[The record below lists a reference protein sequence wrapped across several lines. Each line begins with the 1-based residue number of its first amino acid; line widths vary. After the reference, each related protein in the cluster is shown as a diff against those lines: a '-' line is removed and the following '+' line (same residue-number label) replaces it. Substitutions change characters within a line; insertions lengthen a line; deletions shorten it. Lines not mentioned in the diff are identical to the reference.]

1 MAPALLLGLAL
12 LAAAQDPAPA
22 PAAPDPW
29 VASVVKDDARLRA
42 GPSINYRV
50 LERLKKGA
58 WVLVTGADG
67 EFLKVRV
74 PGGVPVY
81 VSAELAEVGA
91 DGKAVTISK
100 GDVLMR
106 ATAGQEY
113 FPLEGQKLQKGDAC
127 TLIGKEKGE
136 KGEWLRVLPPAGVEV
151 FLHKD
156 MVEKVAPDP
165 AQAAELDRIALER
178 RDAYTGGKEVEAA
191 RADAATR
198 EEGFK
203 AAVKAAAAALAAAG
217 ADTLPADAETHRNAL
232 TEVMTESAD
241 PSLRSKASSVSTDYA
256 LRERGERLARARSD
270 KGTVA
275 AELEKK
281 LAEIDAEYHKRMD
294 QILKA
299 GPKSLAPKFNA
310 IGTLRR
316 NVDGSFDLVKGG
328 VLIHHVDSLR
338 YDLDSMVDLRI
349 GVNGTEVKVD
359 AGLTLFRVDA
369 LEILE

>member
-12 LAAAQDPAPA
+12 LAAQDPAPA
-22 PAAPDPW
+22 APAAAEPW

-81 VSAELAEVGA
+81 VSADLAEVGA
-91 DGKAVTISK
+91 DGKAVTVSK

-127 TLIGKEKGE
+127 TLLSKEKGE

-178 RDAYTGGKEVEAA
+178 RDAYTGGKEAEAA
-191 RADAATR
+191 KADAATR
-198 EEGFK
+198 EIGF
-203 AAVKAAAAALAAAG
+203 AAAEA
-217 ADTLPADAETHRNAL
+217 HRTAL

-241 PSLRSKASSVSTDYA
+241 PHLRSKASSVSTDYA
-256 LRERGERLARARSD
+256 LRERGERLARARAD

-275 AELEKK
+275 AELERK
-281 LAEIDAEYHKRMD
+281 LAEIDAEYRKRMD

-299 GPKSLAPKFNA
+299 GPKSLAPKFSA
-310 IGTLRR
+310 VGTLRR

-328 VLIHHVDSLR
+328 VLVHHVDSLR
-338 YDLDSMVDLRI
+338 YDLDSMVDLRV

-359 AGLTLFRVDA
+359 AGLTLFRVDS